1 MLRAPADQAL
11 KGMRMCIHQPRKNR
25 PAWKPLRLR
34 QVRGVSR
41 EPGNLTSFVYEHG
54 QAALKRAT
62 GVNEVGEPG
71 CLGLGNIG
79 QSLPHTLG

>member
-25 PAWKPLRLR
+25 PARKPLRLR
-34 QVRGVSR
+34 QVSR
-41 EPGNLTSFVYEHG
+41 VCGEPGNLAIFVYENG
-54 QAALKRAT
+54 ETTLKSAA
-62 GVNEVGEPG
+62 GVNEVGQPA

-79 QSLPHTLG
+79 QSLPQTLG